1 MLRDDKKARQRLLA
15 PKFFTEDG
23 LGAEAVVSRSTGRG
37 GLSWAAQPGVV
48 FGACWATAMQLPP
61 IGHGYHNRLWFFRAD
76 RNRLAAAAG
85 RWRLHLSVCYN
96 GTPA

>member
-37 GLSWAAQPGVV
+37 VAQAVAA
-48 FGACWATAMQLPP
+48 F
-61 IGHGYHNRLWFFRAD
+61 HG
-76 RNRLAAAAG
+76 
-85 RWRLHLSVCYN
+85 
-96 GTPA
+96 